1 MTWLDRFLA
10 RPSRMTPG
18 GVSIPLDEHLEA
30 LCAALPPD
38 DALALRE
45 ERAAILEHQAGF
57 TREEAECR
65 AGVANPSERAA

>member
-10 RPSRMTPG
+10 RPSQITPG
-18 GVSIPLDEHLEA
+18 GVSMPFDDHLEA

-45 ERAAILEHQAGF
+45 ERAGILEHQAGF
-57 TREEAECR
+57 TPEEAERR
-65 AGVANPSERAA
+65 AGLDRAAKPAA